1 LCHKSLSSLATGP
14 NILFQI
20 GFHSHF
26 SFFVIKITALSP
38 NLIYVQSFLAISFLH
53 LITIAFTTCHFFTFQ
68 FGVALFIAT
77 TTLSHTV
84 AVLAV
89 DPFRILIILAFLA
102 HVLSATLT
110 TDSTFNILMVYYTIK
125 FLIDLLFNDFY

>member
-1 LCHKSLSSLATGP
+1 
-14 NILFQI
+14 
-20 GFHSHF
+20 
-26 SFFVIKITALSP
+26 
-38 NLIYVQSFLAISFLH
+38 LI
-53 LITIAFTTCHFFTFQ
+53 TCHFFTFP

-89 DPFRILIILAFLA
+89 DPFKILIILAFLA

-125 FLIDLLFNDFY
+125 FN